1 MTILDENWPPTTP
14 EREATRPRMAK
25 PSNLILIA
33 AAMVVL
39 SCVLCGAVR
48 CRCLR
53 DSDSSIFDDDEM
65 ARREERWHSS
75 ARLGGNLYSS

>member
-39 SCVLCGAVR
+39 SCVLLWC

-75 ARLGGNLYSS
+75 TRLGGNLYSS

>member
-39 SCVLCGAVR
+39 SCVLCGAVDAFAIPI
-48 CRCLR
+48 LR
-53 DSDSSIFDDDEM
+53 SSIDEM